1 LPAERFEFEI
11 TEGVLLEETE
21 RNLNSLRELKH
32 MGISIALDDF
42 GVGYSSL
49 AYLTKFPFDKV
60 KIDKSFID
68 ALDRTETSAVISSIV
83 ELAKSLNLAIL
94 AEGIET
100 EDQRKRVRSLG
111 IKFGQGFLFAE
122 PMPLDRLIA
131 PSRWR
136 RWSSLTQADGKERPP
151 RAGVTGAVRLAQEGQ
166 RQCEALASLAPPR
179 PRG

>member
-1 LPAERFEFEI
+1 VPARNRR
-11 TEGVLLEETE
+11 VLLRRPHKRALCRDQIE
-21 RNLNSLRELKH
+21 RLRPSSVNSLRELKKI
-32 MGISIALDDF
+32 GISIALDDF

-83 ELAKSLNLAIL
+83 ELAKSLNLAII

-100 EDQRKRVRSLG
+100 DEQRKCVRSLG

-122 PMPLDRLIA
+122 AMPLNRLIA
-131 PSRWR
+131 PSRMVER
-136 RWSSLTQADGKERPP
+136 RTNLC
-151 RAGVTGAVRLAQEGQ
+151 LAEY
-166 RQCEALASLAPPR
+166 SN
-179 PRG
+179 